1 MFLACSSYFYVQT
14 LKKYIV
20 SILNIFRK
28 HRRALIVNPWLKSE
42 YNEKMR
48 IRGYMQGLGLFSFSR
63 EKGFCQRVGLY
74 AEMK

>member
-1 MFLACSSYFYVQT
+1 MEPTRTAASAASETCLT
-14 LKKYIV
+14 
-20 SILNIFRK
+20 ILLGIGGYEDQ
-28 HRRALIVNPWLKSE
+28 SE

>member
-1 MFLACSSYFYVQT
+1 MEPT
-14 LKKYIV
+14 
-20 SILNIFRK
+20 
-28 HRRALIVNPWLKSE
+28 RRAASAASETCLTILLGRGGYEDQSE

>member
-1 MFLACSSYFYVQT
+1 MEPT
-14 LKKYIV
+14 
-20 SILNIFRK
+20 
-28 HRRALIVNPWLKSE
+28 RRAASAASETCLTILLGIGGYEDQSE

-48 IRGYMQGLGLFSFSR
+48 IRGYMQGLGFGLFSFSR